1 MSMQNNI
8 VSKII
13 RSTLIKCMKKDKRII
28 LFGEGIDD
36 AAAMFGTTKGLT
48 KIFGKN
54 RVFEMPLSENCIVG
68 AAVGA
73 SLLGDKVIVNFQR
86 VEFVLLALEQLIN
99 NAAKTHYIT
108 NGKHNV
114 TIVIR
119 LVVGRGWGQG
129 PSHSQSLESM
139 FALIP
144 GLKVF
149 MPVFPDE
156 TKNLLYEAI
165 HDPNPVIFIENRW
178 IHYNYGKIEKKF
190 VKNNSSCVRLN
201 HGKDLT
207 IISSGYSS
215 VETLNLVK
223 FLKKNKINIDFFHLR
238 KFKPLNIEKIIDSVK
253 KTKKIILID
262 NGHVAFGIMGEVLR
276 QIVEKFNKF
285 KNNPVVMGLQDYPIP
300 SSRAFIEKIYINNEK
315 VLRKITT
322 LLNKENQFSGL
333 LKRYNFL
340 NENNKFLDTPNP
352 KFKGPF

>member
-1 MSMQNNI
+1 
-8 VSKII
+8 
-13 RSTLIKCMKKDKRII
+13 MKKDKKII

-68 AAVGA
+68 AAIGA

-86 VEFVLLALEQLIN
+86 VEFALLALEQIIN

-108 NGKHNV
+108 NGKHKV
-114 TIVIR
+114 PIVIR

-129 PSHSQSLESM
+129 PSHSQSLESI

-165 HDPNPVIFIENRW
+165 NDPNPVIFIENRW
-178 IHYNYGKIEKKF
+178 IHYNYGKITNIII
-190 VKNNSSCVRLN
+190 KNNPSCVNLN
-201 HGKDLT
+201 QGKDLT

-215 VETLNLVK
+215 VETLSLVK

-238 KFKPLNIEKIIDSVK
+238 KIKPLNNIQAIINSVK
-253 KTKKIILID
+253 KTQKIILID
-262 NGHVAFGIMGEVLR
+262 NGNVAFGIMAEILR
-276 QIVEKFNKF
+276 QIIEKFNKF
-285 KNNPVVMGLQDYPIP
+285 KTNPIILGLKDHPIP
-300 SSRAFIEKIYINNEK
+300 SSKSYIENVYVNNEK
-315 VLRKITT
+315 VLKKITT
-322 LLNKENQFSGL
+322 ILNIENKFNGF

-340 NENNKFLDTPNP
+340 NKNVENLDTPNP

>member
-1 MSMQNNI
+1 
-8 VSKII
+8 
-13 RSTLIKCMKKDKRII
+13 MKRDKKII

-36 AAAMFGTTKGLT
+36 ASAMFGTTKGLT

-73 SLLGDKVIVNFQR
+73 SILGDKVIVNFQR
-86 VEFVLLALEQLIN
+86 VEFALLALEQIIN

-114 TIVIR
+114 PIVIR

-149 MPVFPDE
+149 MPVFPEE

-165 HDPNPVIFIENRW
+165 NDPNPVIFIENRW
-178 IHYNYGKIEKKF
+178 IHYNYGTIKNKF
-190 VKNNSSCVRLN
+190 SKNNPSCIRLN
-201 HGKDLT
+201 QGKDLT

-215 VETLNLVK
+215 VETLSLVK
-223 FLKKNKINIDFFHLR
+223 FLKKNKINIDFIHLR
-238 KFKPLNIEKIIDSVK
+238 KFKPMNVEMIINSVK
-253 KTKKIILID
+253 KTQKIILID
-262 NGHVAFGIMGEVLR
+262 NSNIAFGIMAEVLR

-285 KNNPVVMGLQDYPIP
+285 KTNPIVLGLPDHPIP
-300 SSRAFIEKIYINNEK
+300 SSKAYIDNVYVNNEK
-315 VLRKITT
+315 VLKNITK
-322 LLNKENQFSGL
+322 LINKENQFNGL

-340 NENNKFLDTPNP
+340 NKESNFLDTPNP

>member
-1 MSMQNNI
+1 MRNST
-8 VSKII
+8 VSEII
-13 RSTLIKCMKKDKRII
+13 RSTLIKCMKKDKKII

-68 AAVGA
+68 AAIGA

-86 VEFVLLALEQLIN
+86 VEFALLALEQIIN

-114 TIVIR
+114 PIVIR

-129 PSHSQSLESM
+129 PSHSQSLESI

-165 HDPNPVIFIENRW
+165 NDPNPVIFIENRW
-178 IHYNYGKIEKKF
+178 IHYNYGKITNKII
-190 VKNNSSCVRLN
+190 KNNPSCVNLN
-201 HGKDLT
+201 QGKDLT
-207 IISSGYSS
+207 IVSSGYSS
-215 VETLNLVK
+215 VETLSLVK

-238 KFKPLNIEKIIDSVK
+238 KFKPLNNIQTIINSVK
-253 KTKKIILID
+253 KTRKIILID
-262 NGHVAFGIMGEVLR
+262 NGNVAFGIMAEILR
-276 QIVEKFNKF
+276 QIIEKFNKF
-285 KNNPVVMGLQDYPIP
+285 EKNPIVLGLKDHPIP
-300 SSRAFIEKIYINNEK
+300 SSKSYIENVYVNNEK
-315 VLRKITT
+315 VLKKITT
-322 LLNKENQFSGL
+322 ILNIENKFNGL

-340 NENNKFLDTPNP
+340 NKNVENLDTPNP

>member
-1 MSMQNNI
+1 MRNST
-8 VSKII
+8 VSEII
-13 RSTLIKCMKKDKRII
+13 KSTLIKCMKKDKKII

-68 AAVGA
+68 AAIGA

-86 VEFVLLALEQLIN
+86 VEFALLALEQIIN

-114 TIVIR
+114 PIVIR

-129 PSHSQSLESM
+129 PSHSQSLESI

-165 HDPNPVIFIENRW
+165 NDPNPVIFIENRW
-178 IHYNYGKIEKKF
+178 IHYNYGKITNKII
-190 VKNNSSCVRLN
+190 KNNPSCVNLN
-201 HGKDLT
+201 QGKDLT
-207 IISSGYSS
+207 IVSSGYSS
-215 VETLNLVK
+215 VETLSLVK

-238 KFKPLNIEKIIDSVK
+238 KFKPLNNIQTIINSVK
-253 KTKKIILID
+253 KTRKIILID
-262 NGHVAFGIMGEVLR
+262 NGNVAFGIMAEILR
-276 QIVEKFNKF
+276 QIIEKFNKF
-285 KNNPVVMGLQDYPIP
+285 EKNPIVLGLKDHPIP
-300 SSRAFIEKIYINNEK
+300 SSKSYIENVYVNNEK
-315 VLRKITT
+315 VLKKITT
-322 LLNKENQFSGL
+322 ILNIENKFNGL

-340 NENNKFLDTPNP
+340 NKNVENLDTPNP

>member
-1 MSMQNNI
+1 
-8 VSKII
+8 
-13 RSTLIKCMKKDKRII
+13 MKKDKKII

-68 AAVGA
+68 AAIGA

-86 VEFVLLALEQLIN
+86 VEFALLALEQIIN

-114 TIVIR
+114 PIVIR

-129 PSHSQSLESM
+129 PSHSQSLESI

-165 HDPNPVIFIENRW
+165 NDPNPVIFIENRW
-178 IHYNYGKIEKKF
+178 IHYNYGKITNKII
-190 VKNNSSCVRLN
+190 KNNPSCVNLN
-201 HGKDLT
+201 QGKDLT
-207 IISSGYSS
+207 IVSSGYSS
-215 VETLNLVK
+215 VETLSLVK

-238 KFKPLNIEKIIDSVK
+238 KFKPLNNIQTIINSVK
-253 KTKKIILID
+253 KTRKIILID
-262 NGHVAFGIMGEVLR
+262 NGNVAFGIMAEILR
-276 QIVEKFNKF
+276 QIIEKFNKF
-285 KNNPVVMGLQDYPIP
+285 EKNPIVLGLKDHPIP
-300 SSRAFIEKIYINNEK
+300 SSKSYIENVYVNNEK
-315 VLRKITT
+315 VLKKITT
-322 LLNKENQFSGL
+322 ILNIENKFNGL

-340 NENNKFLDTPNP
+340 NKNVENLDTPNP

>member
-1 MSMQNNI
+1 MFMQNNI
-8 VSKII
+8 VSNII

-114 TIVIR
+114 PIVIR

-156 TKNLLYEAI
+156 TKNILYEAI

-238 KFKPLNIEKIIDSVK
+238 KFKPLNIDKIIDSVK

-262 NGHVAFGIMGEVLR
+262 NGNVAFGIMGEVLR

-285 KNNPVVMGLQDYPIP
+285 KTNPVVMGLQDCPIP